1 MPNLIHSSLLVNN
14 SIYQGEAVSNLK
26 MTGFGNHFESE
37 AIPGHLPIGQNS
49 PQQVKAGLYA
59 ELLTGSAFTQER
71 QANKKVWL
79 YKLRPSVTGTKL
91 KEVHYEKFQSFVSSE
106 YNTPEQLRW
115 LPMPDSAPNTNFLN
129 SIFTMVACGS
139 PGESGGAIHHYS
151 FNTSMRNQ
159 YYYSAD
165 SESLFIPQKESLIIS
180 TETGKFHISPLEILI
195 IPRGMK
201 FKVDLEKEGQE
212 AKGYYFENYGL
223 PMGLPELGPIG
234 SSGLANP
241 RDFET
246 AKAEF
251 EEKLGECKLTRK
263 FQGRFWEN
271 TVPDS
276 PLDVVAWHGNYV
288 PFKYDLRKF
297 NTINSVSFDHP
308 DPSIFTVLSSPSPI
322 HGKANM
328 DFVIFPPRW
337 MVAENTFRPPYYHR
351 NLMNEYMGLI
361 HGTYDAKEEG
371 FLPGG
376 SSLHSCMSPHGP
388 EKLVFD
394 KATKA
399 KLEPQYLADT
409 MAFMLEGHHIF
420 NPTKQAMEAGFKDD
434 NYSQCWSGLDRN
446 F

>member
-1 MPNLIHSSLLVNN
+1 MS
-14 SIYQGEAVSNLK
+14 ELK

-37 AIPGHLPIGQNS
+37 AIPGHLPKGQNS
-49 PQQVKAGLYA
+49 PQKVKGGLYA

-71 QANKKVWL
+71 HHNKKVWL
-79 YKLRPSVTGTKL
+79 YKLRPSVSGSSL
-91 KEVHYEKFQSFVSSE
+91 KEVYYPKFQSSVGPE
-106 YNTPEQLRW
+106 HNTPEQLRW
-115 LPMPDSAPNTNFLN
+115 MPMPDSPKNTNFLD
-129 SIFTMVACGS
+129 SIFTMVASGS
-139 PGESGGAIHHYS
+139 VSESGGAIHHYS
-151 FNTSMRNQ
+151 FNQSMKNE
-159 YYYSAD
+159 YFYSAD
-165 SESLFIPQKESLIIS
+165 SEILLIPQKETLIIH
-180 TETGKFHISPLEILI
+180 TETGKFNISPLEII
-195 IPRGMK
+195 VIPRGMK
-201 FKVDLEKEGQE
+201 FKIDLKTENLE
-212 AKGYYFENYGL
+212 AKGYFFENFGM
-223 PMGLPELGPIG
+223 PFSLPELGPIG

-246 AKAEF
+246 SPAAF
-251 EEKLGECKLTRK
+251 EENKGECKLTRK

-271 TVPDS
+271 NLADS
-276 PLDVVAWHGNYV
+276 PLDCVAWHGNYL
-288 PFKYDLRKF
+288 PYKYDLRKF

-308 DPSIFTVLSSPSPI
+308 DPSIFTVLSSPSAI

-361 HGTYDAKEEG
+361 QGTYDAKEEG

-394 KATKA
+394 KASEAALK
-399 KLEPQYLADT
+399 PQFLADT

-420 NPTKQAMEAGFKDD
+420 NPTKQAMEASFKD
-434 NYSQCWSGLDRN
+434 NKYSQCWDGLDRN